1 MSSGVIFGSKI
12 LDVVAIS
19 MVAAQLYKFISTIF
33 VQKKIVWS
41 RLWETGGMPSSHSSS
56 VVTLTTA
63 VALTEGTTGV
73 AFPICV
79 VFAIVVMYD
88 ATGVRKE
95 AGTHAGRLNQLT
107 EFFNASFGEK
117 FKTERLK
124 ELLGH
129 SRTEVLAGAILGVII
144 PFIFK
149 HYLQS

>member
-12 LDVVAIS
+12 LDVAAIS
-19 MVAAQLYKFISTIF
+19 MVVAQLYKFISTIF
-33 VQKKIVWS
+33 LQKKVVWS

-63 VALTEGTTGV
+63 VALTEGTRGV

-79 VFAIVVMYD
+79 VFAIIVMYD

-95 AGTHAGRLNQLT
+95 AGEHAGILNQLT
-107 EFFNASFGEK
+107 EFFNASFEKK
-117 FKTERLK
+117 FKTEKLK

-129 SRTEVLAGAILGVII
+129 SRTEVLAGIILGLIV

-149 HYLQS
+149 RYLQS

>member
-12 LDVVAIS
+12 LDVAAIS
-19 MVAAQLYKFISTIF
+19 MIVAQLYKFISTIF
-33 VQKKIVWS
+33 LQKKVVWS

-63 VALTEGTTGV
+63 VALTEGTSGV

-79 VFAIVVMYD
+79 VFAIIVMYD

-95 AGTHAGRLNQLT
+95 AGEHAGILNQLT
-107 EFFNASFGEK
+107 EFFNASFEKK
-117 FKTERLK
+117 FKTEKLK

-129 SRTEVLAGAILGVII
+129 SRTEVLAGIILGLIV

-149 HYLQS
+149 RYLQS